1 MSLKK
6 LLVSALCALCA
17 VSLMIPVAFAHG
29 GHGRAARNWQAGTS
43 RYAACPVEDCTLTGR
58 HVHDGVTYC
67 GFHHANGWCDGT
79 CIALC
84 PVEDCTLAGRHIHD
98 GVTYCGANHAA
109 GYCGG
114 NCPYT
119 TGTTTGTWGTWGGC
133 HGGGRHCG
141 W

>member
-6 LLVSALCALCA
+6 LLVSALCAACA

-29 GHGRAARNWQAGTS
+29 GHGRAARGWQSGTS
-43 RYAACPVEDCTLTGR
+43 RYAVCPVEDCTLTGR
-58 HVHDGVTYC
+58 HVH
-67 GFHHANGWCDGT
+67 N
-79 CIALC
+79 
-84 PVEDCTLAGRHIHD
+84 

-119 TGTTTGTWGTWGGC
+119 TGTTTGTWGVRGGC